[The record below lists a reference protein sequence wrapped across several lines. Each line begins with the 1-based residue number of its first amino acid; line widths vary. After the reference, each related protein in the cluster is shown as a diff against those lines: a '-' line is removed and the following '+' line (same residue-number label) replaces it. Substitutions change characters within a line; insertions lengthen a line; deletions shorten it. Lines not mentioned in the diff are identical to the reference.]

1 MKELSSIPLKKAI
14 MPNFFRTFCAK
25 EKVNMTMK
33 AKKILFITQE
43 MTPYVPDSELAAMGR
58 ELPQEIQEK
67 GREIRTF
74 MPNGEISTNV
84 ATSSTK

>member
-1 MKELSSIPLKKAI
+1 
-14 MPNFFRTFCAK
+14 
-25 EKVNMTMK
+25 MK

-67 GREIRTF
+67 DEKSEHLC
-74 MPNGEISTNV
+74 PNGEISTNV